1 MIIQQ
6 NQKVILVV
14 DGQGGGIGSR
24 VVAALRTLPTGSDEN
39 KDKQRR
45 FTVVAVGTNSAAT
58 SAMLRAGAD
67 AAATGEN
74 ALRVNARRADLIIG
88 PVGIVVADSLLGEIS
103 PDMAAAVS
111 QSPAKRILIPVNA
124 AGCDNIVA
132 GARDKSVAELV
143 EDAVKAA
150 AEAAGL

>member
-1 MIIQQ
+1 MMSH
-6 NQKVILVV
+6 NQKMILVV

-24 VVAALRTLPTGSDEN
+24 VVAALRSLITKSDKCQN
-39 KDKQRR
+39 SPSCPN
-45 FTVVAVGTNSAAT
+45 VIAVGTNSAAT

-67 AAATGEN
+67 NAATGEN
-74 ALRVNARRADLIIG
+74 ALKVNARRADLIIG
-88 PVGIVVADSLLGEIS
+88 PIGIVVADSLLGEIS
-103 PDMAAAVS
+103 PDMAAAVA

-150 AEAAGL
+150 AEAVGV

>member
-1 MIIQQ
+1 M
-6 NQKVILVV
+6 NKEQKTFLVV

-24 VVAALRTLPTGSDEN
+24 VVAALRALLSAEDGGKE
-39 KDKQRR
+39 KR
-45 FTVVAVGTNSAAT
+45 FTVIAVGTNTAAT

-74 ALRVNARRADLIIG
+74 ALRVNARRADVIVG
-88 PVGIVVADSLLGEIS
+88 PVGIVAADSLLGEIS
-103 PDMAAAVS
+103 PDMAVAVA
-111 QSPAKRILIPVNA
+111 QSPAKRVLIPVNA

-132 GARDKSVAELV
+132 GARDKTVAELV

-150 AEAAGL
+150 AEAAGI

>member
-1 MIIQQ
+1 MMSH
-6 NQKVILVV
+6 NQKIILVV

-24 VVAALRTLPTGSDEN
+24 VVAALRSLIIKSDKCKN
-39 KDKQRR
+39 DPSCPA
-45 FTVVAVGTNSAAT
+45 VIAVGTNSAAT

-67 AAATGEN
+67 NAATGEN
-74 ALRVNARRADLIIG
+74 ALKVNARRADLIIG
-88 PVGIVVADSLLGEIS
+88 PIGIVVADSLLGEIS
-103 PDMAAAVS
+103 PDMAAAVA

-150 AEAAGL
+150 AEAVGV

>member
-1 MIIQQ
+1 MMSHNKIT
-6 NQKVILVV
+6 ILVV

-24 VVAALRTLPTGSDEN
+24 VVAALRSLITKSDKCKN
-39 KDKQRR
+39 DPSCPA
-45 FTVVAVGTNSAAT
+45 VIAVGTNSAAT

-67 AAATGEN
+67 NAATGEN
-74 ALRVNARRADLIIG
+74 ALKVNARRADLIIG

-103 PDMAAAVS
+103 PDMAAAVA

-150 AEAAGL
+150 AEAVGI